1 MKPFYV
7 TDSAKRLAG
16 VYPPSEV
23 VGEALKFITR
33 DEKFGFMR
41 LWLAEGI
48 PFAFNGLPM
57 IYEAVRDYVGRRLGV
72 PATAITLIGSGRI
85 GYSMSPL
92 PAFGRPFGKHSD
104 LDLNIIEQQLFSK
117 LEKDYRTWKDDV
129 DTGAVKPRNANEAR
143 HWPENIRVLR
153 INLAMGFVDPYMIP
167 SYLKYGTAQMIGQT
181 AWLVLSRM
189 KITSGA
195 PDVRRVSVRV
205 YRDWNSFASRME
217 LNLHHTL
224 RSLVRK

>member
-23 VGEALKFITR
+23 VGEALKRITR
-33 DEKFGFMR
+33 EEKFGFMR

-48 PFAFNGLPM
+48 PFAFSGLPM
-57 IYEAVRDYVGRRLGV
+57 IYEAVR
-72 PATAITLIGSGRI
+72 RI

-129 DTGAVKPRNANEAR
+129 DTGAVKPRNASEAR

-167 SYLKYGTAQMIGQT
+167 SYFKYGTAQMIGQT

-205 YRDWNSFASRME
+205 YRDWNSFSSRME

-224 RSLVRK
+224 RSLVRR